1 MPPVSAW
8 THTGVRAG
16 FEVVFAEQT
25 FRGHV
30 LRGHTTAVEGEEAWS
45 VGYRIEVDSH
55 WRTRRAEIE
64 AVTAAGALRTVL
76 ERADL
81 APDTNASAGTD
92 APAHVRAD
100 TAPFPDPAP
109 SLDTNPDPAPPRWL
123 VDGVPD
129 PRLDG
134 CLDVDLESSAVT
146 NTLPVH
152 RLGLPPGRTHQAP
165 AAFVR
170 AQDLG
175 VQRIEQEYRF
185 RERTPGSLLLDY
197 ASATFDFACVL
208 TLDAAGLVLDY
219 PGIAVRER

>member
-16 FEVVFAEQT
+16 FEVMFAERAD
-25 FRGHV
+25 RGHV
-30 LRGHTTAVEGEEAWS
+30 LRGQTTAVEDDQAWS
-45 VGYRIEVDSH
+45 VGYRIDVDRQ

-64 AVTAAGALRTVL
+64 AVTATGVLRTVL
-76 ERADL
+76 ERAG
-81 APDTNASAGTD
+81 AAETGPDPDRAD
-92 APAHVRAD
+92 APA
-100 TAPFPDPAP
+100 
-109 SLDTNPDPAPPRWL
+109 RWL
-123 VDGVPD
+123 VDGTHE

-134 CLDVDLESSAVT
+134 CLDVDLESSSVT

-152 RLGLPPGRTHQAP
+152 RLDLPPGRTRQAP

-175 VQRIEQEYRF
+175 VQRIEQEYRL
-185 RERTPGSLLLDY
+185 RERTPDAVVLDY
-197 ASATFDFACVL
+197 TSATFDFVCVL
-208 TLDAAGLVLDY
+208 TLDAAGLVLEY

>member
-1 MPPVSAW
+1 MRLRPVPPVSAW
-8 THTGVRAG
+8 AHAGVRTG
-16 FEVVFAEQT
+16 FEVMFAERT
-25 FRGHV
+25 DRGHV
-30 LRGHTTAVEGEEAWS
+30 LRGHTAAVEGEQAWS
-45 VGYRIEVDSH
+45 VGYLIEVDRH
-55 WRTRRAEIE
+55 WRTRRAEIV

-81 APDTNASAGTD
+81 DADTD
-92 APAHVRAD
+92 APAG
-100 TAPFPDPAP
+100 TAQLHDPVP
-109 SLDTNPDPAPPRWL
+109 SLDTNPAPARWL
-123 VDGVPD
+123 VDGAPD

-152 RLGLPPGRTHQAP
+152 RLDLSPGRTHRSP

-175 VQRIEQEYRF
+175 VQRIEQDYRF
-185 RERTPGSLLLDY
+185 RERTPGTLLLDY

-208 TLDAAGLVLDY
+208 TLDAAGLVLEY

>member
-16 FEVVFAEQT
+16 FEVMFAERT
-25 FRGHV
+25 DRGHV
-30 LRGHTTAVEGEEAWS
+30 LLGHTTAVEGEHAWS
-45 VGYRIEVDSH
+45 VGYRIDVDRH
-55 WRTRRAEIE
+55 WCTRRAEIE

-81 APDTNASAGTD
+81 DPNPGRNPGAEP
-92 APAHVRAD
+92 APA
-100 TAPFPDPAP
+100 
-109 SLDTNPDPAPPRWL
+109 LPRWL
-123 VDGVPD
+123 VDRVPA

-152 RLGLPPGRTHQAP
+152 RLDLSPGRTHQAP
-165 AAFVR
+165 AAFVG
-170 AQDLG
+170 AGDLG
-175 VQRIEQEYRF
+175 VRRIEQDYRF
-185 RERTPGSLLLDY
+185 RERTPGALLLDY
-197 ASATFDFACVL
+197 ASATFDFACAL
-208 TLDAAGLVLDY
+208 TLDSAGLVLEY

>member
-16 FEVVFAEQT
+16 FEVMFAERT
-25 FRGHV
+25 GHGYV
-30 LRGHTTAVEGEEAWS
+30 LRGHTTAVEDEQAWS
-45 VGYRIEVDSH
+45 VGYRIEVDRH

-64 AVTAAGALRTVL
+64 AVTAAGTLRTTL

-81 APDTNASAGTD
+81 DADAATGPVPDTTP
-92 APAHVRAD
+92 APA
-100 TAPFPDPAP
+100 
-109 SLDTNPDPAPPRWL
+109 RWL
-123 VDGVPD
+123 VDGVPAPD
-129 PRLDG
+129 LDG

-152 RLGLPPGRTHQAP
+152 RLDLPPGPARQAP

-185 RERTPGSLLLDY
+185 RERTPGTVVLDY
-197 ASATFDFACVL
+197 TSATFDFACVL
-208 TLDAAGLVLDY
+208 TLDAAGLVLEY

>member
-16 FEVVFAEQT
+16 FEVMFADQT
-25 FRGHV
+25 SRGHV
-30 LRGHTTAVEGEEAWS
+30 LCGHTTAVEGEAAWS
-45 VGYRIEVDSH
+45 VGYRIEVDRH

-64 AVTAAGALRTVL
+64 AVTSAGSLRTVL
-76 ERADL
+76 ERADPD
-81 APDTNASAGTD
+81 PDTNASAGTG
-92 APAHVRAD
+92 APAHARA
-100 TAPFPDPAP
+100 DPAP
-109 SLDTNPDPAPPRWL
+109 TRWL
-123 VDGVPD
+123 VDGLPD

-134 CLDVDLESSAVT
+134 CRDVDLESSAVT

-152 RLGLPPGRTHQAP
+152 RLDLPPGRTHQAP

-185 RERTPGSLLLDY
+185 RERTPGTLLLDY

>member
-8 THTGVRAG
+8 THTGLRAG
-16 FEVVFAEQT
+16 FEAMFAERT
-25 FRGHV
+25 DHGHV
-30 LRGHTTAVEGEEAWS
+30 LRGHTTAVEGEQAWS
-45 VGYRIEVDSH
+45 VGYRIHVDRH
-55 WRTRRAEIE
+55 WCTRRAEIE
-64 AVTAAGALRTVL
+64 AVTATGTFRTVL
-76 ERADL
+76 ERADVDAD
-81 APDTNASAGTD
+81 APVGTD
-92 APAHVRAD
+92 VPA
-100 TAPFPDPAP
+100 
-109 SLDTNPDPAPPRWL
+109 RWF
-123 VDGVPD
+123 VDGAPD

-152 RLGLPPGRTHQAP
+152 RLDLRPGRTHQAP

-175 VQRIEQEYRF
+175 VQRIEQDYRF
-185 RERTPGSLLLDY
+185 RERTPGTLLLDY

-208 TLDAAGLVLDY
+208 TLDTAGLVLEY

>member
-1 MPPVSAW
+1 MRLRPMPPVSAW

-16 FEVVFAEQT
+16 FEVMFAERT
-25 FRGHV
+25 GRGHV
-30 LRGHTTAVEGEEAWS
+30 LLGHTTAVEGEHAWS
-45 VGYRIEVDSH
+45 VGYRIDVDRH

-81 APDTNASAGTD
+81 
-92 APAHVRAD
+92 
-100 TAPFPDPAP
+100 
-109 SLDTNPDPAPPRWL
+109 DTNPDAEPAPAPPRWL
-123 VDGVPD
+123 VDGVPA

-152 RLGLPPGRTHQAP
+152 RLDLSPGRTYQAP

-170 AQDLG
+170 AEDLG
-175 VQRIEQEYRF
+175 IRRIEQDYRF
-185 RERTPGSLLLDY
+185 RERTPDALLLDY
-197 ASATFDFACVL
+197 ASATFDVACVL
-208 TLDAAGLVLDY
+208 TLDTAGLVLEY